1 MNFIKQKY
9 FNLLEWSSSLFQRVW
24 EALATAQMWHE
35 YLKRNEVAKDKDA
48 PCMHQ
53 ALNSHQWKMMWLWSL
68 SSGSPMGF
76 AWLTFLCVCVCLCMF
91 LCVFLVSFS
100 AKHSTPQNN
109 RSNKFSHKQTQ
120 HCSSITL
127 CTWRIYFLLKTSCEM
142 NHFSSSSD
150 LGIEQEESRHSWLET
165 DILRQA

>member
-1 MNFIKQKY
+1 
-9 FNLLEWSSSLFQRVW
+9 
-24 EALATAQMWHE
+24 
-35 YLKRNEVAKDKDA
+35 
-48 PCMHQ
+48 MHQ
-53 ALNSHQWKMMWLWSL
+53 ALNSHQMEDDVAMKSQQWLSNGICL
-68 SSGSPMGF
+68 VDISV
-76 AWLTFLCVCVCLCMF
+76 CVCVCLCMF